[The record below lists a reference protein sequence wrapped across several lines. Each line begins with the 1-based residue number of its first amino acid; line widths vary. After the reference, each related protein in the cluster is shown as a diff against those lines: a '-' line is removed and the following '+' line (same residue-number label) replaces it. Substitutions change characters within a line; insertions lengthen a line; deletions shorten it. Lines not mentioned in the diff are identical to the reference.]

1 MTFKAWFPP
10 AASALVLVLACG
22 AALGLRTR
30 ADRSTKGP
38 SLDPTDLPD
47 RVPYEPGLADRTIA
61 FWERQAALD
70 PQGFLELRDLSNAYL
85 ARQRETGDIADAVR
99 AEDAARRSLRILR
112 RGNVAAMIRL
122 GRALLAQHRFADALE
137 IAQEAALASS
147 EGVRLLA
154 DVQLE
159 RGDYAAARKALADSP
174 PTADDPN
181 YHALRARLEE
191 VQGNTEYALRLL
203 GEAQSLADARA
214 DLPAEVVAWYRN
226 AVGHALIDAGR
237 LDEGERACLS
247 ALEVFPRDYRALT
260 GLTEVAFWRGDWA
273 NAIARGEQA
282 LAITPQNPA
291 ARKLVG
297 DAHAARGE
305 AEEAERQYARLT
317 ELCRSFPKIYD
328 RHRALFCAET
338 GRDLDEA
345 LALARAD
352 LEARQDVQG
361 YDALAWVCSKKAM
374 QAEAEEAIGKA
385 LAQGTRRATL
395 FYHAGMIARVGG
407 DVARAK
413 QYFTEA
419 RSINPRSVPL
429 RWLRWLDT
437 VADPARPDPATGGD
451 SPRG

>member
-22 AALGLRTR
+22 AALGFRPRVDR
-30 ADRSTKGP
+30 ATKA
-38 SLDPTDLPD
+38 PTLAPTAAPD
-47 RVPYEPGLADRTIA
+47 RVAYEPGLVDRTVA
-61 FWERQAALD
+61 FWEQQAARD
-70 PQGFLELRDLSNAYL
+70 PGGFLELRNLAAAFL
-85 ARQRETGDIADAVR
+85 ARQREGGDISDAVR
-99 AEDAARRSLRILR
+99 AEDAARRSLRICR
-112 RGNVAAMIRL
+112 RGNAVAMVRL
-122 GRALLAQHRFADALE
+122 GRALLAQHRFAEALE
-137 IAQEAALASS
+137 IAQEAAPTGA
-147 EGVRLLA
+147 EGTRLLA

-191 VQGNTEYALRLL
+191 VEGNTEYALRLL
-203 GEAQSLADARA
+203 GEAQRLADARP

-226 AVGHALIDAGR
+226 AVGHAFIDAGR
-237 LDEGERACLS
+237 LDEGERACLN
-247 ALEVFPRDYRALT
+247 ALEVFPLDYRALT

-273 NAIARGEQA
+273 GAIARGEQA
-282 LAITPQNPA
+282 LAINRQNPA

-305 AEEAERQYARLT
+305 AEEAERQYTKLA
-317 ELCRSFPKIYD
+317 ELFRSFPKIYD
-328 RHRALFCAET
+328 RHRALFGAET

-352 LEARQDVQG
+352 LEARHDVQG
-361 YDALAWVCSKKAM
+361 YDTLAWVCFKKGM
-374 QAEAEEAIGKA
+374 QAEAEEAIGQA

-407 DVARAK
+407 DVAQAREH
-413 QYFTEA
+413 FTEA
-419 RSINPRSVPL
+419 RGINPRSVPL

-437 VADPARPDPATGGD
+437 TADTENPGEAGAAARP
-451 SPRG
+451 RR